1 MTKVDVEGT
10 SQKEE
15 KRESPAQDL
24 SAGTPIK
31 KVDDVVHDGFRF
43 HRQAIRTR
51 FFNVGDSYTDFVRHY
66 IAPKVYPEEHQVLF
80 VSEKIIALAQNR
92 IVRKEEISPGFFARF
107 LSRFVLKTPAGPAL
121 RNHHKMQLTIDIVG
135 LPRVLL
141 AAMISAITK
150 PFGVRGM
157 FYRVVGNGIAGIDG
171 FYGEAFDEYAEYAI
185 LNPTD
190 CDDVCQR
197 IAETIGIPVS
207 IVDANDLNVETL
219 GRSLGFPFEEE
230 AIKRILSQ
238 NPAGQDD
245 ETTPLV
251 LVSYRDV

>member
-1 MTKVDVEGT
+1 M
-10 SQKEE
+10 
-15 KRESPAQDL
+15 
-24 SAGTPIK
+24 
-31 KVDDVVHDGFRF
+31 
-43 HRQAIRTR
+43 
-51 FFNVGDSYTDFVRHY
+51 
-66 IAPKVYPEEHQVLF
+66 LF
-80 VSEKIIALAQNR
+80 VSEKIIALAQKR
-92 IVRKEEISPGFFARF
+92 IVRKEQISPGIFSKV

-141 AAMISAITK
+141 AATISAVTK
-150 PFGVRGM
+150 PFGIRGM

-185 LNPTD
+185 LNPTN
-190 CDDVCQR
+190 CDEVCQQM
-197 IAETIGIPVS
+197 AEAIGIPVC

-219 GRSLGFPFEEE
+219 GRSRFFPFEAE
-230 AIKRILSQ
+230 AIKQILSQ